1 MDQKFKLGDKEYDVE
16 NLENLSDQAKAILA
30 SLQFAT
36 ARVQELNNMQALLQ
50 RAKKSYIETIKM
62 EMVASKAGLLLGDD

>member
-1 MDQKFKLGDKEYDVE
+1 MGQKIKLEDKEYDVE
-16 NLENLSDQAKAILA
+16 NLSDQAKATLA

-36 ARVQELNNMQALLQ
+36 TRMQELNNMQALLR
-50 RAKKSYIETIKM
+50 RAKMSYMETIKQ

>member
-1 MDQKFKLGDKEYDVE
+1 MGQKFKLEDKEYDVE
-16 NLENLSDQAKAILA
+16 NLSDQAKATLA

-36 ARVQELNNMQALLQ
+36 TRMQELSNMQALLR
-50 RAKKSYIETIKM
+50 RAKISYMETIKQ

>member
-1 MDQKFKLGDKEYDVE
+1 MGQKFKLDDKEYDVE
-16 NLENLSDQAKAILA
+16 NLSDQAKATLA

-36 ARVQELNNMQALLQ
+36 TRMQELNNMQALLR
-50 RAKKSYIETIKM
+50 RAKISYLETIKQ

>member
-1 MDQKFKLGDKEYDVE
+1 MGQKFRLEDKEYDVE
-16 NLENLSDQAKAILA
+16 NLSDQAKATLA

-36 ARVQELNNMQALLQ
+36 TRMQELSNMQALLR
-50 RAKKSYIETIKM
+50 RAKISYMETIKQ

>member
-1 MDQKFKLGDKEYDVE
+1 MGKKFKLGDKEYDVE
-16 NLENLSDQAKAILA
+16 NLENLSDQAKATLA

-36 ARVQELNNMQALLQ
+36 TRVQELNNMQALLQ

>member
-1 MDQKFKLGDKEYDVE
+1 MGQKFKLEDKEYDVE
-16 NLENLSDQAKAILA
+16 NLSDQATATLA

-36 ARVQELNNMQALLQ
+36 TRMQELSNMQALLR
-50 RAKKSYIETIKM
+50 RAKISYMETIKQ